1 MNKYILYFIFLLSAG
16 CATYKANQSPP
27 SSTTVQDI
35 NAETT
40 NIFLVG
46 DAGQL
51 EDGTISKALT
61 AMQENFAAADKNDVL
76 LFLGDNIYPKGLPS
90 KKDDAYGSAKKALEA
105 QIEIAKKF
113 PGKVSFIPGNH
124 DWYNG
129 LKGLKRQEEM
139 VEKALGKN
147 TFKPEKGCSIDKI
160 KISDDIVL
168 LLVDSQWYISD
179 WNKYPTIN
187 DNCDIKTRELFL
199 AEFRSEIK
207 KARGKTTLV
216 AMHHPMYSN
225 GPHNGQ
231 YTFNQH
237 MKPIPVLGSLKNI
250 LRTTGG
256 VSNADMSNWFY
267 NDLRKNIIAA
277 SQQNS
282 NVIFL
287 SGHEH
292 SLQFIQTD
300 NLTQIISGSGSKA
313 SGTKPQNKEQ
323 FGAGVKGYAIL
334 NIHKNSTSDIQFLE
348 AETNSVIF
356 KKVIHSE
363 KIEISEAT
371 YPKTFKDSVTSTV
384 FSKEETTKSSFYKFL
399 WGERFRKYYS
409 EPIKVKTVDL
419 DTLFGG
425 LKPLR
430 KGGGNQSRSLRLI
443 NPEGKQ
449 YVMRALKKSATQYI
463 QAVLFGDQHIKGQ
476 FNDTETEALVAD
488 IFTGAHPYTPLT
500 VATLSEA
507 AGVYHLN
514 PKLFYI
520 PKQNALKEFN
530 SEFGNELYFI
540 EEHASEGHSEFAN
553 GNFTGKIISTM
564 DLFEEIH
571 KDENTSIDQE
581 SYIKARL
588 FDMLIGD
595 WDRHQDQWRWMK
607 FKENGKTIYRALPR
621 DRDQA
626 YSKMSDGLLLSTFVG
641 LCPEVRLLRKY
652 SPDLKDVKGVNIEPY
667 PLDKAFLL
675 DADKTV
681 WDAQVAYIKKNVTD
695 KIIEEAFLKIPKEV
709 QDQTVTQLIHL
720 VKQRR
725 SNLQAIAD
733 RYYKFLT
740 KYPVVTATNK
750 DDYISIKGFDDGK
763 VELSLF
769 RKKDGEIKDRYVHK
783 IYTPEVTKEI
793 WIYGLDDDD
802 TFDVISESKKIK
814 IVLIGGQNKDE
825 YIVNEGKNIVIYDYK
840 SKKNDLTKAKKARI
854 KLTDDYETHAYNF
867 RKKKSFTNSI
877 HPTIG
882 YNPDDGVKIGFSDTF
897 TKYGFQRNP
906 FTNQHKIKAAYYFG
920 TKGFELLY
928 KGEVANVI
936 GNINFQ
942 IQASYQS
949 PNYTYNFFGYGNE
962 TVNTDAIN
970 GIDYNRVKIRSLHIS
985 PSLVWDSKRGSK
997 LNFGV
1002 NYETIDVGNPDD
1014 RFVDVDEQIFP
1025 LYIFNKV
1032 QYAGVN
1038 AAYTYINYDNN
1049 YYPTNGLLFSFKTGY
1064 TKNIDIDKRGY
1075 GHLIPSLS
1083 IARKLNDSGRL
1094 VLATTLN
1101 GQVNIGNGYEFYQAA
1116 SIGGENGLRG
1126 FRNQRFTGKRSYYQ
1140 NTDIRYSFNDMKT
1153 ALIPIKIGL
1162 FGSFD
1167 YGRIWITEE
1176 TSEKW
1181 HTSYGGGLFVSG
1193 AQLLSAK
1200 LGLYNSIEGT
1210 RLSFG
1215 LGFGF

>member
-1 MNKYILYFIFLLSAG
+1 MNNYFFYFIFILTVG
-16 CATYKANQSPP
+16 CATYKSNQKPP
-27 SSTTVQDI
+27 TITTVQNIDQ
-35 NAETT
+35 ETT
-40 NIFLVG
+40 NIFLIG

-51 EDGTISKALT
+51 EEGTVSKALV
-61 AMQENFAAADKNDVL
+61 AMQANFASADKNDVL
-76 LFLGDNIYPKGLPS
+76 LFLGDNVYPKGIPS
-90 KKDDAYGSAKKALEA
+90 KNDNAYKNAKKALEA
-105 QIEIAKKF
+105 QIEIAKTF

-129 LKGLKRQEEM
+129 LKGLKRQEEL

-147 TFKPEKGCSIDKI
+147 TFKPEKGCAIDKI
-160 KISDDIVL
+160 KISEDIVL
-168 LLVDSQWYISD
+168 LLVDSQWYLSN
-179 WNKYPTIN
+179 WNKHPTIN

-250 LRTTGG
+250 IRTTGG

-267 NDLRKNIIAA
+267 NDLRKNMIAA
-277 SQQNS
+277 SQQNN

-292 SLQFIQTD
+292 SLQFIQSD
-300 NLTQIISGSGSKA
+300 NLTQIISGSGSKV

-323 FGAGVKGYAIL
+323 FGAGIKGYAIL
-334 NIHKNSTSDIQFLE
+334 NIDKNAASDVQFIE
-348 AETNSVIF
+348 AETNSVIY
-356 KKVIHSE
+356 KKTIHSGK
-363 KIEISEAT
+363 KIVSEIK
-371 YPKTFKDSVTSTV
+371 YPTRFKDSVVATI
-384 FSKEETTKSSFYKFL
+384 FSKEETTKSSFYKFI
-399 WGERFRKYYS
+399 WGERFRTYYS
-409 EPIKVKTVDL
+409 EPIKAKTVDL

-425 LKPLR
+425 LKPVR

-463 QAVLFGDQHIKGQ
+463 QAVLFGDQYIKDQ

-488 IFTGAHPYTPLT
+488 VFTGAHPYTPLT

-507 AGVYHLN
+507 AGVHHLN

-530 SEFGNELYFI
+530 REFGNELYYL
-540 EEHASEGHSEFAN
+540 EEHASEGHPALAK
-553 GNFTGKIISTM
+553 GNFTGEIISTM

-571 KDENTSIDQE
+571 KDEKTSIDQE
-581 SYIKARL
+581 GYIKARL

-607 FKENGKTIYRALPR
+607 FKEGKKTVYHALPR

-626 YSKMSDGLLLSTFVG
+626 YSMMSDGFLLSTVVG
-641 LCPEVRLLRKY
+641 LSPGTRLLRSY
-652 SPDLKDVKGVNIEPY
+652 SPDLKDVKGVTIEPY

-675 DADKTV
+675 DADKSV
-681 WDAQVAYIKKNVTD
+681 WNTQVAYIQKNVTD
-695 KIIEEAFLKIPKEV
+695 EIIEKAFLEIPKEV
-709 QDQTVTQLIHL
+709 QDETITKLIEL

-733 RYYKFLT
+733 RYYTFLT

-769 RKKDGEIKDRYVHK
+769 RKKNGEIKDRYVHK
-783 IYTPEVTKEI
+783 IYTPEETKEI
-793 WIYGLDDDD
+793 WIYGLDDED

-814 IVLIGGQNKDE
+814 IVLVGGQNKDE
-825 YIVNEGKNIVIYDYK
+825 YIVNNGKNIVIYDYK
-840 SKKNDLTKAKKARI
+840 SKKNDLTKAKKAKI

-867 RKKKSFTNSI
+867 RKKKSFVNSI
-877 HPTIG
+877 FPRIG
-882 YNPDDGVKIGFSDTF
+882 YNPDDGVKVGFSNTY
-897 TKYGFQRNP
+897 TKYDFEQNP
-906 FTNQHKIKAAYYFG
+906 FSSQHKVKAAYYFG
-920 TKGFELLY
+920 TKGFELFY

-936 GNINFQ
+936 GNLNFQ

-962 TVNTDAIN
+962 TINSDATR
-970 GIDYNRVKIRSLHIS
+970 GIDYNRVKVRSFNIA

-997 LNFGV
+997 FNFGV
-1002 NYETIDVGNPDD
+1002 HYETIDVGNPDN
-1014 RFVDVDEQIFP
+1014 RFVAVDEAIFP
-1025 LYIFNKV
+1025 KYIFNKV
-1032 QYAGVN
+1032 QYAGAN
-1038 AAYTYINYDNN
+1038 ATYTYVNYDNKH
-1049 YYPTNGLLFSFKTGY
+1049 YPTSGLLFSFKTGH
-1064 TKNIDIDKRGY
+1064 TKNLDIDSRGY
-1075 GHLIPSLS
+1075 SYLIPSLS
-1083 IARKLNDSGRL
+1083 IARKLNHSGRL

-1116 SIGGENGLRG
+1116 SIGGDNGLRG
-1126 FRNQRFTGKRSYYQ
+1126 FRNQRFTGKSSYYQ
-1140 NTDIRYSFNDMKT
+1140 NTDIRYSFSDMKT

-1167 YGRIWITEE
+1167 YGRVWLSDE
-1176 TSEKW
+1176 TSQKW
-1181 HTSYGGGLFVSG
+1181 HNSYGGGLFISG
-1193 AQLLSAK
+1193 AKLLSAN
-1200 LGLYNSIEGT
+1200 LGVYNSVEGT
-1210 RLSFG
+1210 RLSVG